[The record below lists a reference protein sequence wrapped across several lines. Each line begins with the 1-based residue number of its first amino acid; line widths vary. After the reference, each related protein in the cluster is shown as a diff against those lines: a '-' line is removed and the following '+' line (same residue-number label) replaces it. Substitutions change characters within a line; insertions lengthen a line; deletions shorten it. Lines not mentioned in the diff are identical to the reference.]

1 MDLGTLGFFL
11 QEHQISNNYVPKL
24 ILNENNLKSNFGA
37 KSFQK

>member
-11 QEHQISNNYVPKL
+11 QEHHFKYDYVPKL
-24 ILNENNLKSNFGA
+24 ISNENNLKSSFGA